1 MQYLIR
7 GSFENTG
14 TLIDGVSQQAVLLTL
29 QLLCSPVQRFGD
41 RTSLRDVALERTE
54 EKKKKK
60 KATRMNI
67 YIFLCAYVSA
77 SMGTEVRYTN

>member
-1 MQYLIR
+1 MHYLIR

-54 EKKKKK
+54 EKKK
-60 KATRMNI
+60 AIRMNI

>member
-54 EKKKKK
+54 EKKKK
-60 KATRMNI
+60 ATRMNI